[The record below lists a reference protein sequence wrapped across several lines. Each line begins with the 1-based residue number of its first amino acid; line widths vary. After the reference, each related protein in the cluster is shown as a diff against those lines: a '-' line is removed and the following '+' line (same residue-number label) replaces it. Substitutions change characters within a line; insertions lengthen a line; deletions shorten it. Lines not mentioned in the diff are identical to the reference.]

1 MPRASEAPY
10 RRDCCRAFGLT
21 ESAPSAGYSGL
32 RRQATWLLAA
42 KVIGFA
48 CNLALPLMLARA
60 LSPRE
65 YGLFKQAFLSVTTLL
80 NVLPLGVA
88 MSAFYYLARLPE
100 RRGQT
105 VWNIVLFQSF
115 AATLGALALAL
126 CPGLWHFFFPGS
138 PELAARGGTIGL
150 LLWLSMFGALLEI
163 LATAN
168 QEVKLS
174 TAFIIGSQAGKSL
187 LMAAAAVWRP
197 NLDTL
202 LSAGLTQAALETAV
216 LFWYLRRTFPG
227 YWRSLDLSFFGGQIR
242 YAVPLG
248 LAGLIYVA
256 QTDLANYFVG
266 WRYGP
271 AAYAVYANGNF
282 QIPLIGLVRD
292 SLSGILITRM
302 SALEAR
308 GEARAIAALGDAVS
322 RRLVLLYFPASAFFY
337 YYAGELIRLAYG
349 AQYGDSV
356 SVFRVAILAFPMQ
369 AFIYDPVLR
378 AYSEQRY
385 FLLRLRLV
393 TLLALAG
400 ALALA
405 SRQGTL
411 EAAMTAVVCVHIVER
426 VVLLYKVRVILGVD
440 TWAGT
445 RDLAMHSA
453 KTAFLSLSL
462 LLVLELFQGAFG
474 TWPGWARLAAGAA
487 VFGALFLIVGLVSG
501 LISRDFL
508 RWKQEV

>member
-1 MPRASEAPY
+1 MP
-10 RRDCCRAFGLT
+10 
-21 ESAPSAGYSGL
+21 GL
-32 RRQATWLLAA
+32 RQQATWLLAA

-48 CNLALPLMLARA
+48 CNLALPLILARA

-80 NVLPLGVA
+80 NILPLGVA

-105 VWNIVLFQSF
+105 VWNILLFQAF
-115 AATLGALALAL
+115 TGTLGALVLAL
-126 CPGLWHFFFPGS
+126 FPGLWQAFFPGS
-138 PELAARGGTIGL
+138 PELALRSGTIGL
-150 LLWLSMFGALLEI
+150 LLWFSMFGALLEI

-174 TAFIIGSQAGKSL
+174 TAFIIGSQASKSL
-187 LMAAAAVWRP
+187 LMAAAAIWRP

-202 LSAGLTQAALETAV
+202 LAAGLLQASLETAV

-227 YWRSLDLSFFGGQIR
+227 YWRSMDRPFFVGQVR

-256 QTDLANYFVG
+256 QTDLANYFVS

-308 GEARAIAALGDAVS
+308 GEGRAIAALGDAVS
-322 RRLVLLYFPASAFFY
+322 QRLVLLYFPASAFFY
-337 YYAGELIRLAYG
+337 YYAEELIRLVYG

-356 SVFRVAILAFPMQ
+356 AVFRVAILAFPMQ

-385 FLLRLRLV
+385 FLLRLRMV

-411 EAAMTAVVCVHIVER
+411 WAAMTAVVSVHIVER
-426 VVLLYKVRVILGVD
+426 VVLLYKVRAILGVD
-440 TWAGT
+440 SWAGT
-445 RDLAMHSA
+445 RDLAYHSA
-453 KTAFLSLSL
+453 RTALLSLSL
-462 LLVLELFQGAFG
+462 LLVLEFLQGAVG
-474 TWPGWARLAAGAA
+474 NWPGWARLLAGAA
-487 VFGALFLIVGLVSG
+487 VFGGLYLSLGMAMG
-501 LISRDFL
+501 LISRDFF